1 MIILYDF
8 WAPWCG
14 PCLRMK
20 PVIEQLKEEYK
31 GKIIIK
37 EINVDNESE
46 LAIKYEVKSIPN
58 LIFTDEGKEISR
70 LVGGKQKSEIQ
81 KMINDNL
88 KDIKIENYL
97 GEKQ

>member
-1 MIILYDF
+1 MLVLYDF

-14 PCLRMK
+14 PCMRMK

-46 LAIKYEVKSIPN
+46 LAIKYEVKGIPN
-58 LIFTDEGKEISR
+58 LVLTDEGEEIAR
-70 LVGGKQKSEIQ
+70 LVGGKPKSEVQ

-88 KDIKIENYL
+88 KDTKVENYL